1 MKEIKYKAWDKLNKI
16 MFPISDIDFED
27 KSVGVMKIDSQ
38 YNFNEIELIQYTG
51 RKDKNGIELYNE
63 DILEYVGNNC
73 PTCGKHD
80 YYEGHGL
87 YMISWDDSTLSY
99 ECMEIG
105 GDNYMGCNIW
115 GTDMIKVGSRYENPE
130 LLKEKGSNG

>member
-1 MKEIKYKAWDKLNKI
+1 MKKIKFRVWDKINKK
-16 MFPISDIDFED
+16 MFPNLPNLRYWLLT
-27 KSVGVMKIDSQ
+27 GHNVM
-38 YNFNEIELIQYTG
+38 QYTG

-80 YYEGHGL
+80 YYKGHGL

-105 GDNYMGCNIW
+105 GDNYMGCDIW
-115 GTDMIKVGSRYENPE
+115 GTDMVKVGSRYENPE
-130 LLKEKGSNG
+130 LLEGKENGTK

>member
-1 MKEIKYKAWDKLNKI
+1 MKEIKLRLWDKLNKA
-16 MFPISDIDFED
+16 MFSVSDIDFED
-27 KSVGVMKIDSQ
+27 KSIGVIKIDSQ
-38 YNFNEIELIQYTG
+38 YDFNEIELMQYTG
-51 RKDKNGIELYNE
+51 RKDKDNVELYNG
-63 DILEYVGNNC
+63 DILKYVGNNC
-73 PTCGKHD
+73 PTCGKRD
-80 YYEGHGL
+80 YYERHRL

-130 LLKEKGSNG
+130 LLEGKESNE